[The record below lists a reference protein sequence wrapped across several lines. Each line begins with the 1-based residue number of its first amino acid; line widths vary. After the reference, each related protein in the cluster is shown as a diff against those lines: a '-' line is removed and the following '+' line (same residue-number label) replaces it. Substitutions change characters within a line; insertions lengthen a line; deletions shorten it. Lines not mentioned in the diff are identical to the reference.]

1 MIYLINVIFDSSIL
15 VFLFLVTNH
24 ELVTLVREVY
34 SKLMRS
40 ILSKR
45 NNIEIKILIVKIY
58 SGVIKYIK
66 LYFLFHFCFLRLFII
81 CHTTDGIAGG

>member
-24 ELVTLVREVY
+24 ELATLVKEVY

-45 NNIEIKILIVKIY
+45 NNIEIVKRSKNI
-58 SGVIKYIK
+58 
-66 LYFLFHFCFLRLFII
+66 FRC
-81 CHTTDGIAGG
+81 D

>member
-1 MIYLINVIFDSSIL
+1 MIYLINVIFNSSIL
-15 VFLFLVTNH
+15 VFLYLVANH

-45 NNIEIKILIVKIY
+45 NNIEIVKRSKNI
-58 SGVIKYIK
+58 
-66 LYFLFHFCFLRLFII
+66 FRC
-81 CHTTDGIAGG
+81 D

>member
-1 MIYLINVIFDSSIL
+1 MTYLINVIFDSSIL

-24 ELVTLVREVY
+24 ELVTLIREVY

-45 NNIEIKILIVKIY
+45 NNIEIVKRSKNI
-58 SGVIKYIK
+58 
-66 LYFLFHFCFLRLFII
+66 FRC
-81 CHTTDGIAGG
+81 D

>member
-24 ELVTLVREVY
+24 ELVTLIREVY

-45 NNIEIKILIVKIY
+45 NNIEIVKRSKNI
-58 SGVIKYIK
+58 
-66 LYFLFHFCFLRLFII
+66 FRC
-81 CHTTDGIAGG
+81 D